1 MKSCSAYFTPQ
12 SYLWIFFCSTEQF
25 AGFNPSSFGLSE
37 PQPPAMFS
45 QEGPGSEGPQLPM
58 VPQKEM
64 ASFFQV
70 PGEGAMTES
79 PTVREWCIP

>member
-1 MKSCSAYFTPQ
+1 
-12 SYLWIFFCSTEQF
+12 
-25 AGFNPSSFGLSE
+25 
-37 PQPPAMFS
+37 MFS

-70 PGEGAMTES
+70 PGEGAMTDS

>member
-1 MKSCSAYFTPQ
+1 
-12 SYLWIFFCSTEQF
+12 
-25 AGFNPSSFGLSE
+25 
-37 PQPPAMFS
+37 MFS
-45 QEGPGSEGPQLPM
+45 QEGPGSEGPQLSM